1 VNSLI
6 ILEDL
11 ETEDNHSVKSIK
23 NSNRK
28 FQLNIRKIY
37 LYQFLMGFYLI
48 SGVIVPFFLTWGH
61 LNILEFNLLQSYY
74 FIMTFLLEIPCGAIG
89 DRLNRKMLLFL
100 AGLFSCLAA
109 LIYGLFPTIF
119 MFYVGETLFALGD
132 AFFSGSIEGIIYN
145 SLKIQGKE
153 KDFSKVLGKSNSI
166 FLLGIVIS
174 SPLGSF
180 IGFTFSLQFVMILMC
195 IPYISCSIIALTL
208 KKTPYK
214 NKKKSSNFFHPIK
227 LSFKNLK
234 ENRKF
239 KFLIIDMVVVE
250 MLILILSLNY
260 QYFLFNEL
268 KVPLIYFGFIN
279 AGIILSEL
287 LFTYLIST
295 NNFQKKNKKL
305 LLFFISILP
314 GIFYILIGIIHF
326 VPLSI
331 ILILLIMGLGL
342 SRYIL
347 FYEVINKEIK
357 EGTRITTFSII
368 NMIRMVPGAL
378 ILPLF
383 GMFIISN
390 IYIAFILIGV
400 FIVIFTT
407 ITKVK
412 MEHF

>member
-11 ETEDNHSVKSIK
+11 ETDDNYPVKNIK
-23 NSNRK
+23 VPNKK
-28 FQLNIRKIY
+28 FQINIRRIY

-74 FIMTFLLEIPCGAIG
+74 FVMTFLLEIPCGAIG
-89 DRLNRKMLLFL
+89 DYLSRKKLLFL
-100 AGLFSCLAA
+100 AGLFSCCAA
-109 LIYGLFPTIF
+109 IIYGLFPSIF

-132 AFFSGSIEGIIYN
+132 AFFSGSIEGIIYS

-180 IGFTFSLQFVMILMC
+180 IGFTFSLQFVMMLMC
-195 IPYISCSIIALTL
+195 IPYIGCSIIALTL

-214 NKKKSSNFFHPIK
+214 YKKKSSNFFHPIK

-234 ENRKF
+234 ENKKF
-239 KFLIIDMVVVE
+239 KFLVIDMVVIE

-260 QYFLFNEL
+260 QYFLFSEL
-268 KVPLIYFGFIN
+268 KVPMIYYGFIN

-295 NNFQKKNKKL
+295 NHFQKRNKKL

-314 GIFYILIGIIHF
+314 GIFYILIGTIHF
-326 VPLSI
+326 VPFTL
-331 ILILLIMGLGL
+331 ILILLIIGLGL

-357 EGTRITTFSII
+357 DGTRITTFSII

-390 IYIAFILIGV
+390 INIAFILIGV
-400 FIVIFTT
+400 FIIIFTL
-407 ITKVK
+407 ITKLK